1 MLIQKAKRLPSFAP
15 RRFFRSKF
23 LKLNLFVLTYSILF
37 VSIICLYAI
46 SLPETLARK
55 ETLGKSSARIK
66 PNLTY
71 LQISPTITPE
81 PTIAPTEIPTPTLTP
96 TPIPATPTPTQNTS
110 NEDTTKTIENVENDN
125 SMATANEIFS
135 ALNNYRNERGI
146 GSLSWDDTLA
156 NFAQGRANTFAALGD
171 LDGHAGFRSFMDNN
185 GFEVSGF
192 NGLGENSAQ
201 LSGPMGGDKIIREIY
216 GASSSHN
223 TSQLDPAWTHA
234 GVSINGIYVNI
245 NFGKDKR

>member
-1 MLIQKAKRLPSFAP
+1 MLIQNAKRLPSFAP

-37 VSIICLYAI
+37 ISIICLYAI

-55 ETLGKSSARIK
+55 ETLGKSTARVK

-81 PTIAPTEIPTPTLTP
+81 PTIAPTHIPDS
-96 TPIPATPTPTQNTS
+96 PTPTQAPPTS
-110 NEDTTKTIENVENDN
+110 TPPLIQTEDTTKTIENVENDN
-125 SMATANEIFS
+125 SMATANEIFN
-135 ALNNYRNERGI
+135 ALNNYRNEKGI

-156 NFAQGRANTFAALGD
+156 NFAQGRVNTFATLGN